1 MSRVITVTQVHFQ
14 ACKWF
19 AICWL
24 SYANVPCGVLTSWGG
39 GNTMGARGRPAGL
52 EQGKDT
58 RVRFFF
64 FKREELENFQRSRLS
79 PVKTSSYFSSSS
91 SSPPF
96 LNFCWTVARR
106 TLFFHPSPINSWEE
120 AVSGCVSASN
130 AGNCCFGC
138 EFPEK
143 NSSSTAP
150 PPLSQARLHYAGAL
164 FDQWH
169 CKCHEQSPNIMRS
182 GDNYGRQALAVT
194 NFASRSAGRRG
205 RKSDYVIDIYL
216 DRMKVL

>member
-39 GNTMGARGRPAGL
+39 GSTMGARGRPAGL

-106 TLFFHPSPINSWEE
+106 TLFFSPIPNQLMRGSCFWMCFSFQRGKLLLRLWIPREE
-120 AVSGCVSASN
+120 LLVHRPSTSLASAPSLRRRPVWSVTLQMSR
-130 AGNCCFGC
+130 AITKHYALGGQLR
-138 EFPEK
+138 
-143 NSSSTAP
+143 AP
-150 PPLSQARLHYAGAL
+150 GSRRDKLRKPLSRAEGKKKRLCNWYL
-164 FDQWH
+164 F
-169 CKCHEQSPNIMRS
+169 R
-182 GDNYGRQALAVT
+182 
-194 NFASRSAGRRG
+194 
-205 RKSDYVIDIYL
+205 
-216 DRMKVL
+216 

>member
-39 GNTMGARGRPAGL
+39 GNTMDARGRPAGL

-91 SSPPF
+91 SSPLF
-96 LNFCWTVARR
+96 LNFWWTVAKR
-106 TLFFHPSPINSWEE
+106 TLFFTHPQSINERKLFLDVFQLPTRETVASVVNSPRRT
-120 AVSGCVSASN
+120 
-130 AGNCCFGC
+130 
-138 EFPEK
+138 PR
-143 NSSSTAP
+143 P
-150 PPLSQARLHYAGAL
+150 PPLHLSRKRAFITPAPCLISDTANVTSNHQTLCARGTITGARLSPWQTSQAARPGGGEEKA
-164 FDQWH
+164 
-169 CKCHEQSPNIMRS
+169 IM
-182 GDNYGRQALAVT
+182 
-194 NFASRSAGRRG
+194 
-205 RKSDYVIDIYL
+205 
-216 DRMKVL
+216 